1 MHIQRIIHYY
11 TLNAKFVLQEIIA
24 IKTRTANYK
33 LRQLNKTG
41 VGDEVIK
48 NCTLTESEMVLA
60 EAINPGQKYNCTV
73 SIQKKYSLANSD
85 KQKWFEF

>member
-1 MHIQRIIHYY
+1 MLKYLWFLTGQSADLENYILQF
-11 TLNAKFVLQEIIA
+11 LNTKLVLQEIIA

-73 SIQKKYSLANSD
+73 SI
-85 KQKWFEF
+85 